1 MIARTCHVLR
11 LGFSI
16 AAVACIACGHPAV
29 EQPQPLTAVP
39 ASRLALLARS
49 ANLTRWPG
57 PAGYASPAA
66 AGPGLSAAEVAK
78 IRGLGFTA
86 VRLVIHL
93 GRLFRPSEPDSL
105 GQPMLAELDR
115 ALDLLLAQ
123 DLGVI
128 IDPHPSARD
137 RRIETDS
144 TYADAFVRFW
154 AVLARHLSRRDPD
167 RVFLEVMN
175 EPVFKGHTSRWPPL
189 QQQLLASMRREAPR
203 HTLIAAGTWWSSID
217 GLLRLTPVAD
227 RNVIYTFHF
236 YEPFNFTHQG
246 EAWAEPPAGKLRGV
260 PYPGDGPG
268 CLAAARRQPDS
279 TAARAVRRYC
289 AHGWNAAAIE
299 RRLGAAAAWGREHG
313 VPVFLGEFGA
323 SHNAAPP
330 EARVAWLHDVRVA
343 AERLGIGW
351 ALWSFDDR
359 FGLAAKRG
367 PGGSFVVDS
376 GVVRALG
383 LRPDSV
389 LVSWAR

>member
-175 EPVFKGHTSRWPPL
+175 EPVFKGHTSQWPPL
-189 QQQLLASMRREAPR
+189 QRQLLASMRREAPR

-268 CLAAARRQPDS
+268 CLAAAHAQPDS

-313 VPVFLGEFGA
+313 VPLFLGEFGA
-323 SHNAAPP
+323 SHKAAPP

-359 FGLAAKRG
+359 FGLGAKRG
-367 PGGSFVVDS
+367 PGGGFVVDS

-389 LVSWAR
+389 LVSRAR

>member
-1 MIARTCHVLR
+1 MIARTRHALR

-16 AAVACIACGHPAV
+16 TAIASVACGHPAV
-29 EQPQPLTAVP
+29 EQPQPLAAVP
-39 ASRLALLARS
+39 ASRLAILARS
-49 ANLTRWPG
+49 ANLTRWSA
-57 PAGYASPAA
+57 PAGHAVPAA
-66 AGPGLSAAEVAK
+66 FGRGLSAAEVAT
-78 IRGLGFTA
+78 IRGLGFTS

-93 GRLFRPSEPDSL
+93 GQLFRPSEPDSL

-123 DLGVI
+123 GLGVI

-137 RRIETDS
+137 RRIEADS

-154 AVLARHLSRRDPD
+154 AALARHLSRRDPD
-167 RVFLEVMN
+167 RLFLEVMN
-175 EPVFKGHTSRWPPL
+175 EPVFKGHARRWPPL
-189 QQQLLASMRREAPR
+189 QQRLLATMRREAPR

-227 RNVIYTFHF
+227 RNVVYTFHF
-236 YEPFNFTHQG
+236 YEPFVFTHQG
-246 EAWAEPPAGKLRGV
+246 ESWAEPPAGKVRGV

-268 CLAAARRQPDS
+268 CMDAAAAQRDS
-279 TAARAVRRYC
+279 GAARAVRRYC

-299 RRLGAAAAWGREHG
+299 RRLGSAAAWGREHG

-323 SHNAAPP
+323 SHKAAPP
-330 EARVAWLHDVRVA
+330 EARAAWLHDVRLA
-343 AERLGIGW
+343 AERLGMGW
-351 ALWSFDDR
+351 AIWSFDDR
-359 FGLAAKRG
+359 FGLAAKHG
-367 PGGSFVVDS
+367 PGGAFVVDT

-389 LVSWAR
+389 LVSRAR